1 MLISLPHGR
10 FFCVE
15 KPMKTEHYKKYEP
28 VNWVNAFRKAAEV
41 PGGHVDAAIGAAGK
55 QGLILSEDASG
66 QGFAAEMG
74 RVYSLAYIAETG
86 GEKLPSQI
94 DFANASADVGLTPER
109 AQQVVRVMTETG
121 FLKREP
127 NIKSSIRF

>member
-1 MLISLPHGR
+1 
-10 FFCVE
+10 
-15 KPMKTEHYKKYEP
+15 MKTEHCKQFEP
-28 VNWVNAFRKAAEV
+28 TNWVDAFKKAAEV
-41 PGGHVDAAIGAAGK
+41 PGGHVDVALGIARK
-55 QGLILSEDASG
+55 HGLLLPEDAKG

-94 DFANASADVGLTPER
+94 DFKNASADIGLTPDR
-109 AQQVVRVMTETG
+109 AVQVAHVMTQTG

-127 NIKSSIRF
+127 NVKAHIRF

>member
-1 MLISLPHGR
+1 
-10 FFCVE
+10 
-15 KPMKTEHYKKYEP
+15 MKTEQCKKYEP
-28 VNWVNAFRKAAEV
+28 VNWVDAFKSAAEV
-41 PGGHVDAAIGAAGK
+41 PGGHVDAAIGAAYK
-55 QGLILSEDASG
+55 QGLILSNDTSG

-94 DFANASADVGLTPER
+94 DFKNASADVGLTAER
-109 AQQVVRVMTETG
+109 ALQVARLMTQTG

-127 NIKSSIRF
+127 NVKAHIRF